1 MLMIFI
7 YLGVSIHTVKQNAE
21 SLMVA
26 SNETALEVNAYKTK
40 YMVTSQDRNAGRGH
54 SVKIDN
60 SSIERMAE
68 FKYLGTR

>member
-40 YMVTSQDRNAGRGH
+40 YMVMSRDQNVGRSH
-54 SVKIDN
+54 NMNVDN
-60 SSIERMAE
+60 
-68 FKYLGTR
+68 T

>member
-1 MLMIFI
+1 MIFI

-40 YMVTSQDRNAGRGH
+40 YMVMSRDQNVGRSH
-54 SVKIDN
+54 NMNVDN
-60 SSIERMAE
+60 
-68 FKYLGTR
+68 T